1 MINALDGSKMA
12 AADASGIKFHTAEEV
27 AAFAMELYDSDATV
41 GAVQPD
47 MSFALSGGLHTVGS
61 LVDAEW

>member
-1 MINALDGSKMA
+1 MA
-12 AADASGIKFHTAEEV
+12 I
-27 AAFAMELYDSDATV
+27 YDSDAIV